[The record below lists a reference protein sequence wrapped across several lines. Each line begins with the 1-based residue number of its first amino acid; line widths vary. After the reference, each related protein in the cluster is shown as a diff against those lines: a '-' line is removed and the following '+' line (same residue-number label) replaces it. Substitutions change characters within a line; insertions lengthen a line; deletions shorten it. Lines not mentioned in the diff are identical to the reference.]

1 MKRLNRSHVSFALLV
16 LIVLCSGLTVQ
27 WIFAQTKKAELT
39 SRRSELNSEIA
50 RTKQLIKEYQADQR
64 NASSEVALL
73 NEQIRLREELIHSIN
88 AEVGAIDGEIRSG
101 EGRVIELE
109 GSIQDL
115 KTEYA
120 RMIYNSYKQRSSYS
134 KLAFILSSSDFFQ
147 AVKRVQLLRQYAE
160 NRKFHA
166 QQMKDAQQE
175 ISENISILEGN
186 KKTKLALSNDE
197 QNERNEIALNKSE
210 QQKKLEFLK
219 SEEGRLREEQRQKE
233 IERRQLTTKIE
244 DIVRQEIAAENERV
258 RKKEAEKAR
267 LAEEKK
273 KEDQRR
279 AAANAEAA
287 NRASTNASGT
297 VATAPVKA
305 NTPVAVVTPP
315 KPIEKAAPKIESAP
329 EVVLANSVFEQNKGS
344 LPWPVSS
351 GAIGSKFGRHAHE
364 SISGIEVN
372 NKGVDFITSANAEI
386 YTVFNGTVTSV
397 FNIQGAG
404 MNVIVTHGAYKTV
417 YSGLQNVYVSVGT
430 KVNTKDK
437 IGTVADNGEGYVL
450 HFELGKVSDAGW
462 VPQNP
467 ELWLKRR

>member
-1 MKRLNRSHVSFALLV
+1 MKGLNKSHVSYALLV
-16 LIVLCSGLTVQ
+16 LIVVCSGITFQ
-27 WIFAQTKKAELT
+27 WVFAQTKKAELT

-64 NASSEVALL
+64 NASAEVALL
-73 NEQIRLREELIHSIN
+73 NEQIRLREELIQSIN
-88 AEVGAIDGEIRSG
+88 SEVGTIDGEIKTG

-109 GSIQDL
+109 ASIQDL
-115 KTEYA
+115 KAEYA
-120 RMIYNSYKQRSSYS
+120 KMIYNSYKQRSSYS
-134 KLAFILSSSDFFQ
+134 KIAFILSSSDFFQ
-147 AVKRVQLLRQYAE
+147 AVKRVQLLKQYAE

-175 ISENISILEGN
+175 ISENISMLEGN
-186 KKTKLALSNDE
+186 KQTKLALSNDE
-197 QNERNEIALNKSE
+197 QNERNEIAINKSE

-219 SEEGRLREEQRQKE
+219 SEEGKLREEQRQKE

-244 DIVRQEIAAENERV
+244 EIVRQEIAAENERV

-267 LAEEKK
+267 LVEEKK
-273 KEDQRR
+273 KEEQRR
-279 AAANAEAA
+279 AAANAAAA
-287 NRASTNASGT
+287 NKASANASGT
-297 VATAPVKA
+297 GATAPVKT

-315 KPIEKAAPKIESAP
+315 KPVEKAAPKIESAP

-417 YSGLQNVYVSVGT
+417 YSGLQNVYVSVGA

-437 IGTVADNGEGYVL
+437 IGTVADNGEGYIL

-467 ELWLKRR
+467 ELWLKKR

>member
-1 MKRLNRSHVSFALLV
+1 MKGLNKSHVSYALLV
-16 LIVLCSGLTVQ
+16 LILVCSGMTFQ
-27 WIFAQTKKAELT
+27 WVFAQTKKAELT
-39 SRRSELNSEIA
+39 SRRSELNNEIA

-64 NASSEVALL
+64 SASAELSLL
-73 NEQIRLREELIHSIN
+73 NEQIRLREELIQSIN
-88 AEVGAIDGEIRSG
+88 SEVGTIDGEIKKG
-101 EGRVIELE
+101 EVRVVDLE
-109 GSIQDL
+109 ASIQDL
-115 KTEYA
+115 KAEYA
-120 RMIYNSYKQRSSYS
+120 KMIYNSYKQRSSYS

-147 AVKRVQLLRQYAE
+147 AVKRVQLLKQYAE

-166 QQMKDAQQE
+166 QQMKDAQLE
-175 ISENISILEGN
+175 IAENISMLEGN
-186 KKTKLALSNDE
+186 KQTKLALSSDE
-197 QNERNEIALNKSE
+197 QSERNEIALNKLE

-219 SEEGRLREEQRQKE
+219 SEEGKLREIQRQKE
-233 IERRQLTTKIE
+233 VERRQLTNKIE
-244 DIVRQEIAAENERV
+244 EIVRQEIAAENERI
-258 RKKEAEKAR
+258 RKQEAEKAR
-267 LAEEKK
+267 LAEEKR

-279 AAANAEAA
+279 AAANAT
-287 NRASTNASGT
+287 ASNNASANASGT
-297 VATAPVKA
+297 TAPVKT

-315 KPIEKAAPKIESAP
+315 KPVVNATPKMESAP
-329 EVVLANSVFEQNKGS
+329 EVVLANTVFEQNKGS
-344 LPWPVSS
+344 LPWPIAS
-351 GAIGSKFGRHAHE
+351 GAVGSKFGRHAHE
-364 SISGIEVN
+364 SIAGIEVN

-386 YTVFNGTVTSV
+386 FTVFNGTVTSV

-450 HFELGKVSDAGW
+450 HFELGKVSEAGW

>member
-1 MKRLNRSHVSFALLV
+1 MKGLNKSHVSYALLV
-16 LIVLCSGLTVQ
+16 LILVCSGMTFQ
-27 WIFAQTKKAELT
+27 WVFAQTKKAELT
-39 SRRSELNSEIA
+39 SRRSELNNEIA

-64 NASSEVALL
+64 SASAELSLL
-73 NEQIRLREELIHSIN
+73 NEQIRLREELIQSIN
-88 AEVGAIDGEIRSG
+88 SEVGTIDGEIKKG
-101 EGRVIELE
+101 EGRVVDLE
-109 GSIQDL
+109 ASIQDL
-115 KTEYA
+115 KAEYA
-120 RMIYNSYKQRSSYS
+120 KMIYNSYKQRSSYS

-147 AVKRVQLLRQYAE
+147 AVKRVQLLKQYAE

-166 QQMKDAQQE
+166 QQMKDAQLE
-175 ISENISILEGN
+175 IAENISMLEGN
-186 KKTKLALSNDE
+186 KQTKLALSSDE
-197 QNERNEIALNKSE
+197 QSERNEIALNKLE

-219 SEEGRLREEQRQKE
+219 SEEGKLREIQRQKE
-233 IERRQLTTKIE
+233 VERRQLTNKIE
-244 DIVRQEIAAENERV
+244 EIVRQEIAAENERI
-258 RKKEAEKAR
+258 RKQEAEKAR
-267 LAEEKK
+267 LAEEKR

-279 AAANAEAA
+279 AAANAT
-287 NRASTNASGT
+287 ASNNASANASGT
-297 VATAPVKA
+297 TAPVKT

-315 KPIEKAAPKIESAP
+315 KPVVNATPKMESAP
-329 EVVLANSVFEQNKGS
+329 EVVLANTVFEQNKGS
-344 LPWPVSS
+344 LPWPIAS
-351 GAIGSKFGRHAHE
+351 GAVGSKFGRHAHE
-364 SISGIEVN
+364 SIAGIEVN

-386 YTVFNGTVTSV
+386 FTVFNGTVTSV

-450 HFELGKVSDAGW
+450 HFELGKVSEAGW

>member
-1 MKRLNRSHVSFALLV
+1 MKRFNKSYVSFGLLL
-16 LIVLCSGLTVQ
+16 LILVCSGITFQ

-64 NASSEVALL
+64 NASAEVSLL
-73 NEQIRLREELIHSIN
+73 NEQIRLREELIQSIN
-88 AEVGAIDGEIRSG
+88 AEVGTIDGEIKNG
-101 EGRVIELE
+101 EGRVVELE
-109 GSIQDL
+109 GSIEDL
-115 KTEYA
+115 KAEYA
-120 RMIYNSYKQRSSYS
+120 KMIYNSYKQRSSYS
-134 KLAFILSSSDFFQ
+134 KIAFILSSSDFFQ
-147 AVKRVQLLRQYAE
+147 AVKRVQLLKQYAE

-175 ISENISILEGN
+175 ISENISMLEGN

-219 SEEGRLREEQRQKE
+219 SEEGKLREEQRQKE

-244 DIVRQEIAAENERV
+244 EIVREEIAAENERV
-258 RKKEAEKAR
+258 RKKEVEKAR

-273 KEDQRR
+273 KEEQRR
-279 AAANAEAA
+279 AAANAAAA
-287 NRASTNASGT
+287 NKASANASGT
-297 VATAPVKA
+297 GATAPVKT
-305 NTPVAVVTPP
+305 NTPVAVVAPP
-315 KPIEKAAPKIESAP
+315 KPIEKATPKIESAP

-417 YSGLQNVYVSVGT
+417 YSGLQNVYVSVGA

>member
-1 MKRLNRSHVSFALLV
+1 MKKLNKSHVSNALLV
-16 LIVLCSGLTVQ
+16 LILVCSGMTCQ
-27 WIFAQTKKAELT
+27 WVFAQTKKAELT
-39 SRRSELNSEIA
+39 SRRSELNNEIA

-64 NASSEVALL
+64 NASAELSLL

-88 AEVGAIDGEIRSG
+88 AEVGTIDGEILTG
-101 EGRVIELE
+101 EGRVDELE

-115 KTEYA
+115 RAEYA
-120 RMIYNSYKQRSSYS
+120 KMIYNSYKQRSSYS
-134 KLAFILSSSDFFQ
+134 KLAFILSSTDFFQ
-147 AVKRVQLLRQYAE
+147 AVKRVQLLKQYAE

-166 QQMKDAQQE
+166 EQMKNAQQE
-175 ISENISILEGN
+175 IAENITMLEGN
-186 KKTKLALSNDE
+186 KQTKLALYGVE
-197 QNERNEIALNKSE
+197 QNERNEITQNKV
-210 QQKKLEFLK
+210 QQQEKLDLLK
-219 SEEGRLREEQRQKE
+219 SEEGKLREIQRQKE
-233 IERRQLTTKIE
+233 IERRQLTAKIE
-244 DIVRQEIAAENERV
+244 EVVRQEIAAENERM

-267 LAEEKK
+267 LAQEKK
-273 KEDQRR
+273 KEEARR
-279 AAANAEAA
+279 AEANAKAA
-287 NRASTNASGT
+287 SNATASASGSST
-297 VATAPVKA
+297 PVKTI
-305 NTPVAVVTPP
+305 TPSPEVTLPNP
-315 KPIEKAAPKIESAP
+315 VEKAAPKLESAP
-329 EVVLANSVFEQNKGS
+329 EVVLANTVFEQNKGS
-344 LPWPVSS
+344 LPWPVPS

-386 YTVFNGTVTSV
+386 FTVFSGTVTSV

-417 YSGLQNVYVSVGT
+417 YSGLQNVYVAVGS

-450 HFELGKVSDAGW
+450 HFELGKVSEAGW

>member
-1 MKRLNRSHVSFALLV
+1 MKKLNKSHVSYALLV
-16 LIVLCSGLTVQ
+16 LILVCSGLTFQ
-27 WIFAQTKKAELT
+27 WVFAQTKKAELT
-39 SRRSELNSEIA
+39 SRRSELNDEIA

-64 NASSEVALL
+64 NASAELSLL
-73 NEQIRLREELIHSIN
+73 NEQIRLREELIRSIN
-88 AEVGAIDGEIRSG
+88 AEVGTIDGEIKSG
-101 EGRVIELE
+101 EGKVVELE
-109 GSIQDL
+109 SSIQDL
-115 KTEYA
+115 KSEYA
-120 RMIYNSYKQRSSYS
+120 KMIYNSYKQRSSYS

-147 AVKRVQLLRQYAE
+147 AVKRVQLLKQYAE

-166 QQMKDAQQE
+166 QQMKDTQLE
-175 ISENISILEGN
+175 IAENISMLEGN
-186 KKTKLALSNDE
+186 KQTKLSLSNDE
-197 QNERNEIALNKSE
+197 INERNEIAQNKV
-210 QQKKLEFLK
+210 QQQEKLTALK
-219 SEEGRLREEQRQKE
+219 SEEGKLREVQRQKE

-244 DIVRQEIAAENERV
+244 EIVRQEIAAENERI
-258 RKKEAEKAR
+258 RKQEAEKAR
-267 LAEEKK
+267 LAEEKR

-279 AAANAEAA
+279 AAANAT
-287 NRASTNASGT
+287 ASNNASANASGT
-297 VATAPVKA
+297 TAPVKT
-305 NTPVAVVTPP
+305 NTPATVVTPP
-315 KPIEKAAPKIESAP
+315 KPVVNATPKMESAP

-344 LPWPVSS
+344 LPWPVPS

-364 SISGIEVN
+364 SIAGIEVN

-417 YSGLQNVYVSVGT
+417 YSGLQNVYVSVGS

-450 HFELGKVSDAGW
+450 HFELGKVSEAGW